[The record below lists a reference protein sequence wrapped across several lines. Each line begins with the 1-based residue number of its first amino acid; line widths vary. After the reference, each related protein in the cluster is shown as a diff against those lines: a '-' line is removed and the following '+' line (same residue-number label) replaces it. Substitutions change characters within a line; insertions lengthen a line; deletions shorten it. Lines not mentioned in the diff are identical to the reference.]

1 MFTLSSI
8 LNHNAKHY
16 TNNVAMVCEDGS
28 TETWHK
34 HVERVARLAAG
45 LKKLGLKSGEHIAIL
60 SENSVEQATLFH
72 SCYWSG
78 IVPVPLNFRLSK
90 IELERLIAQS
100 SAHFLFVSSTFV
112 DLANS
117 ITPVAWQGSIF
128 RWALARQ
135 IMLGHGNS

>member
-28 TETWHK
+28 TETWHD

-78 IVPVPLNFRLSK
+78 IVPVPLNFLLSK

-128 RWALARQ
+128 CWALARQ